1 MDLAAHFR
9 IVAQNWLRTLLIS
22 LAIAAIVFVISDTRP
37 RTYRATELLGV
48 QVGDLSGGVSQAQAD
63 TFAAQTYAE
72 YVTTPGVINDAIR
85 MAKIPGLTRS
95 KATDRISAKAVQ
107 DVGFVQIKATGPS
120 RQEAERLGRAAGA
133 ALINAANAQT
143 ALGTEANATQL
154 QGQIASLRA
163 QQRTLNPNSDQYRQ
177 IQGSIDSL
185 SSALSSVLATR
196 GNVVAVLSGAL
207 SSTHPVAPR
216 PMRDALLA
224 FLVSLVVVSELTV
237 LVYYVGDRF
246 SRTEDSAEV
255 TKLTGLPVIAKVP
268 RGSGIELVEAFRV
281 LRTNLMVLEGSGKP
295 RTLAVVSA
303 NQGAGKSFTAL
314 NLAESAAGLEE
325 RIVLVD
331 ADLRKP
337 VLHDRLGIAR
347 TPGLS
352 SVLQGGDLTTALQKA
367 PDTPFLRVLASGKPV
382 DDASGV
388 LGARAF
394 RHVLDS
400 LRAVRLV
407 IVDTP
412 PAGLF
417 ADAMAVASQCD
428 ATIFVLDVQTSRRRQ
443 VRQTLEALDRAGANM
458 VGVVVNRTTTPK
470 RAAYYQ
476 S

>member
-1 MDLAAHFR
+1 
-9 IVAQNWLRTLLIS
+9 
-22 LAIAAIVFVISDTRP
+22 
-37 RTYRATELLGV
+37 
-48 QVGDLSGGVSQAQAD
+48 
-63 TFAAQTYAE
+63 
-72 YVTTPGVINDAIR
+72 
-85 MAKIPGLTRS
+85 
-95 KATDRISAKAVQ
+95 
-107 DVGFVQIKATGPS
+107 
-120 RQEAERLGRAAGA
+120 
-133 ALINAANAQT
+133 
-143 ALGTEANATQL
+143 
-154 QGQIASLRA
+154 
-163 QQRTLNPNSDQYRQ
+163 
-177 IQGSIDSL
+177 
-185 SSALSSVLATR
+185 
-196 GNVVAVLSGAL
+196 
-207 SSTHPVAPR
+207 
-216 PMRDALLA
+216 MRDALLA
-224 FLVSLVVVSELTV
+224 FLVALVVVSELTV

-255 TKLTGLPVIAKVP
+255 TKLTGLPVIAKIP
-268 RGSGIELVEAFRV
+268 RGSGVELIEAFRV

-325 RIVLVD
+325 RIVLID

-407 IVDTP
+407 VVDTP

-458 VGVVVNRTTTPK
+458 VGVIVNRTTTPK